1 MTSRV
6 SSKNKEKKA
15 KRKSGVKKRDQT
27 DKKKKKRHRE
37 TENSV
42 AGSRNRFTCT
52 FKQLLDH
59 CTKVTHMIGKI
70 NFVISKQFFSAIDA
84 V

>member
-6 SSKNKEKKA
+6 SSKNEEGKM
-15 KRKSGVKKRDQT
+15 VLKKRDQT
-27 DKKKKKRHRE
+27 KKKKNDTKKQKTASPGVEPALSAH
-37 TENSV
+37 S
-42 AGSRNRFTCT
+42 
-52 FKQLLDH
+52 KQLLDH
-59 CTKVTHMIGKI
+59 CATVTHVSSKS

>member
-1 MTSRV
+1 MTRRLSI
-6 SSKNKEKKA
+6 KNKERKA
-15 KRKSGVKKRDQT
+15 KRKNSVRKKRLNR
-27 DKKKKKRHRE
+27 DKKTKQR
-37 TENSV
+37 N
-42 AGSRNRFTCT
+42 GSRTRYICT

-59 CTKVTHMIGKI
+59 CTTVRHKIWTI

>member
-6 SSKNKEKKA
+6 SSKNEEGKI
-15 KRKSGVKKRDQT
+15 VLKKRDQT
-27 DKKKKKRHRE
+27 KKKNHTKKQKTASPGVEPGLSAH
-37 TENSV
+37 S
-42 AGSRNRFTCT
+42 
-52 FKQLLDH
+52 KQHLDH
-59 CTKVTHMIGKI
+59 CATVTHVSSKS

>member
-6 SSKNKEKKA
+6 SSKNEEGKIVLKKETK
-15 KRKSGVKKRDQT
+15 Q
-27 DKKKKKRHRE
+27 KKKRYKE

-42 AGSRNRFTCT
+42 AGSRTRFVCT
-52 FKQLLDH
+52 FKLKQLLDH
-59 CTKVTHMIGKI
+59 CATVTHVSSKS